1 MVGVLGGVIWG
12 LGTALSYIA
21 AGKAGTAISYALG
34 QGAPM
39 IAALWGI
46 FIWKEFKGASRT
58 TIWLLTFMFILFITG
73 LSFIVY
79 SGGN

>member
-1 MVGVLGGVIWG
+1 MVGVLGGAIWG

-21 AGKAGTAISYALG
+21 AGKAGAAISYALG

-46 FIWKEFKGASRT
+46 FIWKEFKGSSRT
-58 TIWLLTFMFILFITG
+58 VNILLACMFVLFISG
-73 LSFIVY
+73 LGAIII
-79 SGGN
+79 SGAN